1 MPRGNHAARH
11 RCIAPSTVDLFD
23 GTRLIGSFPVE
34 GSARERRRTRIKAG
48 VNNTHAYYSVN
59 VDVVAIG
66 SGANGSYVS
75 LNQRNWSAL
84 MKDNHRSGPLDTS
97 ALHLLHR
104 AGQCAEVLFT
114 NETSKS
120 DLTPRQYAVLVCV
133 GQNPDVSQTG
143 LVEQT
148 GVDRSTLADVV
159 RRLVKKGLLQRK
171 RTKRD
176 ARMYAVRLTAKG
188 QNILNSVKPHATKV
202 DQRILA
208 VLRSDQRG
216 TFVDALGDIVRAMS
230 RATVQGRAA

>member
-1 MPRGNHAARH
+1 
-11 RCIAPSTVDLFD
+11 
-23 GTRLIGSFPVE
+23 
-34 GSARERRRTRIKAG
+34 
-48 VNNTHAYYSVN
+48 
-59 VDVVAIG
+59 
-66 SGANGSYVS
+66 
-75 LNQRNWSAL
+75 
-84 MKDNHRSGPLDTS
+84 MKDNHRSGPLDAS

-114 NETSKS
+114 NETAKS

-188 QNILNSVKPHATKV
+188 QNILSSVKPQATKV

-216 TFVDALGDIVRAMS
+216 NFIDALGDIVRAMRAGRRLRKGGRRPDTLHQALGVRLVPPCFVRAGPFQSGKARPTMAPVSAAS
-230 RATVQGRAA
+230 RPWP